1 MMVIALPS
9 DFRKEDTDYVCMNV
23 QLEQTLIIYTSLD
36 LLLFFNII
44 MNIVMK

>member
-23 QLEQTLIIYTSLD
+23 QLEQNLISLD